1 MGVHLSE
8 DMTDLI
14 EEQTS
19 DFSSLSGDVNA
30 VEALQETML
39 EPLCQYGRQ
48 VDCSGAFVMLNT
60 SLNDNGSF
68 SGLYIQRSNSAR
80 MASDFLLYRGMADVG
95 RQHHVMPHRKWS
107 QEFDISEFPSLAEHL
122 NTASAPIDYDCRTTA
137 LLTLPDTSERAILL
151 TVPILGAD
159 GTVYGLCGFS
169 INQSYFF
176 AHHVQPSGIRSLAC
190 LLTDGTAGLDISQSL
205 ITYPADGFCFVP
217 DEILTEKSIREGLT
231 ARHGSFSFATRFC
244 EWSRWNRKRNNS
256 TNSPVGSQ

>member
-8 DMTDLI
+8 DMTGLI

-30 VEALQETML
+30 VETLQETML

-95 RQHHVMPHRKWS
+95 LRHHVIPHRKWS

-122 NTASAPIDYDCRTTA
+122 NTASAP
-137 LLTLPDTSERAILL
+137 LTLL
-151 TVPILGAD
+151 
-159 GTVYGLCGFS
+159 Y
-169 INQSYFF
+169 
-176 AHHVQPSGIRSLAC
+176 
-190 LLTDGTAGLDISQSL
+190 
-205 ITYPADGFCFVP
+205 
-217 DEILTEKSIREGLT
+217 
-231 ARHGSFSFATRFC
+231 
-244 EWSRWNRKRNNS
+244 
-256 TNSPVGSQ
+256 